1 MKHAYNIILG
11 VLAGLLLL
19 AALGGV
25 LCMNHYLAQIALV
38 EHMAADIEEQVVV
51 VDSVAPLT
59 LLENESRLVYVWRE
73 HEGPQMGMQSGG
85 RLVPY
90 RYRVPRSY
98 ALGSLLQDYPDEVEV
113 LGAYSPYGDYDLPFD
128 FPAAT
133 DLFSTRVNVSIS
145 AICTAAGTL
154 AGMVLLAVR
163 RRYCQR
169 RRVSPYVLYVGA
181 GMLLLT
187 LLGIWNAYWI
197 I

>member
-1 MKHAYNIILG
+1 MKRVYNIILG
-11 VLAGLLLL
+11 ALAGLLLL
-19 AALGGV
+19 AALAGV
-25 LCMNHYLAQIALV
+25 LCMNYYLAQIALV
-38 EHMAADIEEQVVV
+38 EHIEADIEEQVVV

-59 LLENESRLVYVWRE
+59 LLENEGRLVRVWRE
-73 HEGPQMGMQSGG
+73 DEGPQMGMQSGG

-90 RYRVPRSY
+90 RYRVPHSY

-133 DLFSTRVNVSIS
+133 DLFSTRLNVSIS
-145 AICTAAGTL
+145 AVCIAAGTL
-154 AGMVLLAVR
+154 LGMVLLAVR

-187 LLGIWNAYWI
+187 LLGIWNAFWI
-197 I
+197 V

>member
-1 MKHAYNIILG
+1 MKRAYNIILG
-11 VLAGLLLL
+11 TLAGLLLL
-19 AALGGV
+19 AALAGV
-25 LCMNHYLAQIALV
+25 LCMNYYLAQIALV

-59 LLENESRLVYVWRE
+59 LLENEGRLVRVWRE

-98 ALGSLLQDYPDEVEV
+98 ALGSLLQDYPEEVEM
-113 LGAYSPYGDYDLPFD
+113 LGEYYPYSEEDWPFE
-128 FPAAT
+128 FPINNN
-133 DLFSTRVNVSIS
+133 LFPKRVNVSVS
-145 AICTAAGTL
+145 AICIAAGTL
-154 AGMVLLAVR
+154 LGMVLLAVR

-197 I
+197 L